1 MKKNIPMLADNDH
14 LVKLPNNVMIV
25 ILAIF

>member
-1 MKKNIPMLADNDH
+1 MKKNIPMLADNDY